1 MYKAVAILILYA
13 VLVVAL
19 GVLAY
24 TDAPEGASAKTALI
38 VPIIIAAASLACVV
52 MSLMIYKKRTIGMI
66 GIHLG
71 IVIPLLVAIGVGQRA
86 YVTHESS
93 KAYRAGQEAWALHV
107 EAGAIGTPEA
117 KEKYFEEHPEYPDHD
132 KGYLSGTLV
141 AIAAVS
147 LQTFVALMLARPKPP
162 ARKPKAKPAET
173 DDAS

>member
-24 TDAPEGASAKTALI
+24 TDAPEGANAKTALI

-86 YVTHESS
+86 YVTHEASE
-93 KAYRAGQEAWALHV
+93 AYREGQTEWEKHV
-107 EAGAIGTPEA
+107 ADGGIATPA
-117 KEKYFEEHPEYPDHD
+117 ARDRWFETAPYPEHD

-147 LQTFVALMLARPKPP
+147 LQTFVAMILARPKPP
-162 ARKPKAKPAET
+162 ARKPKPKPIEP